1 MLRGQSSFDPQAT
14 FKVQPDMEKLE
25 AKYAGQAPLGTQTY
39 FGGKRARKELL
50 TLTIEIGEGENETI
64 LIREGDDANELASK
78 FSEKYSLD
86 PEL

>member
-1 MLRGQSSFDPQAT
+1 
-14 FKVQPDMEKLE
+14 
-25 AKYAGQAPLGTQTY
+25 
-39 FGGKRARKELL
+39 
-50 TLTIEIGEGENETI
+50 LTIEIGEGENETI